1 MRRRRSCGDW
11 WFFAVLTMYERPIFN
26 TFALPI
32 VDIFKS
38 KFMPGAPSGASQR
51 ESGSQ

>member
-1 MRRRRSCGDW
+1 VRERGDW
-11 WFFAVLTMYERPIFN
+11 WFFAVLTMYERPTFN

-38 KFMPGAPSGASQR
+38 KFMSSAPSGASQR
-51 ESGSQ
+51 ESGFQ